1 MVLIVMRDREE
12 GNGEDHMTCVK
23 HGTQYKFVGR
33 GRERESVV
41 IEIWAMER
49 GYVHMGKRQ
58 KNKPMA
64 DVVQYKHGKY
74 QQ

>member
-1 MVLIVMRDREE
+1 MIV
-12 GNGEDHMTCVK
+12 VK
-23 HGTQYKFVGR
+23 HGTQYKFAGR
-33 GRERESVV
+33 GREMESGV

-49 GYVHMGKRQ
+49 EYVHMGKRQ